1 MTAQQVG
8 PSRAWYWLAGALV
21 VGSVVVAVVGL
32 VLGLTSFDR
41 RIEEMQRVPLPGI
54 GEVSFTEAGGY
65 GLYYEGV
72 GAGEGEV
79 PAFTVSL
86 VPVDGGE
93 PVRIGG
99 DEGTVTYTIG
109 GRTGIQ
115 VGSFEID
122 SPGRYVLQADVGG
135 AAVGPAE
142 LAVGRGLGRSIA
154 GPLFVALGGAL
165 ILFLLGVVLALVV
178 ALRRH
183 ARRRPPAVTGQR
195 EDGPPAPGWFPDV
208 AHRHEL
214 RYWDGR
220 RWTEHVVDA
229 GRRDVD
235 PLAAPDAP
243 SSGRGRP
250 GA

>member
-1 MTAQQVG
+1 MTAQRVG

-21 VGSVVVAVVGL
+21 VGSFVLAAVGL

-41 RIEEMQRVPLPGI
+41 RIEEMQRVPLPGT
-54 GEVSFTEAGGY
+54 GEVSFVEAGSY

-72 GAGEGEV
+72 GAGEGRV

-93 PVRIGG
+93 PVRIGDAG
-99 DEGTVTYTIG
+99 GTVTYTFG
-109 GRTGIQ
+109 GRSGTQ

-122 SPGRYVLQADVGG
+122 SPGRYVLQADVEET
-135 AAVGPAE
+135 AVGPAE
-142 LAVGRGLGRSIA
+142 LAVGRGLARSIA
-154 GPLFVALGGAL
+154 GPLLVAFGGAL

-178 ALRRH
+178 AFRRH
-183 ARRRPPAVTGQR
+183 AGRRPPPAAGQR
-195 EDGPPAPGWFPDV
+195 EAAPPAPGWFPDV
-208 AHRHEL
+208 THRHEL

-243 SSGRGRP
+243 R
-250 GA
+250 

>member
-1 MTAQQVG
+1 MTAQRVG

-21 VGSVVVAVVGL
+21 VGAVVLAAVGL

-41 RIEEMQRVPLPGI
+41 RIDEMQRVPLPGT
-54 GEVSFTEAGGY
+54 GEVTFTDAGRY
-65 GLYYEGV
+65 DLYYEGV

-86 VPVDGGE
+86 LPVDGGE
-93 PVRIGG
+93 PVQIGG
-99 DEGTVTYTIG
+99 DEGTVTYTFG
-109 GRTGIQ
+109 GRSGIR

-122 SPGRYVLQADVGG
+122 SPGRYVLEADADGTV
-135 AAVGPAE
+135 VGPAE

-154 GPLFVALGGAL
+154 GPLLLALGGAL

-178 ALRRH
+178 ALRRRS
-183 ARRRPPAVTGQR
+183 APRQPVATGQR
-195 EDGPPAPGWFPDV
+195 VDAAPPAPGWFPDV
-208 AHRHEL
+208 THRHEL

-229 GRRDVD
+229 GHRDVD

-243 SSGRGRP
+243 R
-250 GA
+250 

>member
-21 VGSVVVAVVGL
+21 VGAVVLAAVGL

-41 RIEEMQRVPLPGI
+41 RIEEMQRVPLPGT
-54 GEVSFTEAGGY
+54 GEVSFTEAGRY

-72 GAGEGEV
+72 GAGEDEV

-93 PVRIGG
+93 GVPIDGHRGTATYSVG
-99 DEGTVTYTIG
+99 DRSGT
-109 GRTGIQ
+109 Q
-115 VGSFEID
+115 VASFEID
-122 SPGRYVLQADVGG
+122 SPGRYVLQADVEGT
-135 AAVGPAE
+135 AVGPAE
-142 LAVGRGLGRSIA
+142 LAVGRGLVRSIA
-154 GPLFVALGGAL
+154 GPLLVAFGGAL
-165 ILFLLGVVLALVV
+165 ILFLLGVALALVV

-183 ARRRPPAVTGQR
+183 SRRRPTTVTGQR
-195 EDGPPAPGWFPDV
+195 EDAPPAPGWFPDV
-208 AHRHEL
+208 THRHEL

-229 GRRDVD
+229 GSRDVD

-243 SSGRGRP
+243 R
-250 GA
+250 